1 MRINIGGANILFI
14 DELFSSIDT
23 ASINKYLNILKESYP
38 EIGIY
43 VISHESGADLFKF
56 NSDIVIEKRNQRSK
70 IVI

>member
-23 ASINKYLNILKESYP
+23 VSIDNYLKILKESYP

-43 VISHESGADLFKF
+43 VISHESGADLFQF
-56 NSDIVIEKRNQRSK
+56 DSDVIIEKKNMRSK
-70 IVI
+70 III